1 MNEREA
7 GSRGSQQGLSQ
18 PRDRAF
24 GVRRQ
29 RIYKESSSSVHRA
42 GGYIIIQRNASKERK
57 ISHRVHGE
65 KEYSP

>member
-24 GVRRQ
+24 GVRQ
-29 RIYKESSSSVHRA
+29 RIYEESSSSVHRA
-42 GGYIIIQRNASKERK
+42 GGHIIIQRNASKELK